1 MPTSPGGWR
10 SNRPYDLIL
19 GVNGNRSIFDYKRAL
34 TSTGAYVMVGGNTG
48 QLFQALLLGPL
59 ISLVGRQKIGSL
71 TSAPNQKDLLFIKDL
86 LESGK
91 IRPVIDRRYPLSE
104 VTEAVR
110 YVEAGHA
117 TGKVVITL
125 ERGA

>member
-1 MPTSPGGWR
+1 
-10 SNRPYDLIL
+10 
-19 GVNGNRSIFDYKRAL
+19 VNGNRSIFDYKRAL

-86 LESGK
+86 LES
-91 IRPVIDRRYPLSE
+91 
-104 VTEAVR
+104 
-110 YVEAGHA
+110 
-117 TGKVVITL
+117 
-125 ERGA
+125 ER